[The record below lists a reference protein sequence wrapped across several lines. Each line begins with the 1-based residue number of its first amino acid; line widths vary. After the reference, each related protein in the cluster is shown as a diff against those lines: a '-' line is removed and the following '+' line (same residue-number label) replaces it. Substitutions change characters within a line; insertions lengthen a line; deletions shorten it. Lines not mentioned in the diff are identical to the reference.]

1 MKLNH
6 IIINLGLLAAVS
18 LVSSCD
24 DFLDEVPSRGDNEVL
39 NRGEQIKNLFANSN
53 NYYTPVDFLV
63 ASTDDY
69 GVTFDVFDAL
79 GYLDVPS
86 LSGMSW
92 APEGLDVFMS
102 DELWTKQYNKIFT
115 ANAVLSEIEN
125 VTDITEEERAEY
137 LAHAHFVRALAY
149 WELANV
155 YCLPY
160 AQENLQALGLP
171 LKVTTHTDEDLTRA
185 SLADTYA
192 FIEADL
198 KEALKSPRADIV
210 EGERWLVSQPAAK
223 ALMARFYLFTGNY
236 AEAAKY
242 ADEALSSRKATL
254 IDYNQLT
261 TYDMDKGGGGFW
273 GDEEFTGE
281 EGEDGE
287 YGDGNEEYGDGEEG
301 QGEEEWGDEGN
312 SNILTFCETYNYGA
326 YQFVDY
332 QEVFYP
338 QFYTV
343 TATVNL
349 LASQEL
355 TDLYDKTNDLRY
367 INLFVENGLVDYWV
381 YGFNDIC
388 NYHLFSSR
396 NQWGQQM
403 DVFLGASPTVA
414 EMYLTKAEAM
424 ARQGA
429 WSEALNVLM
438 QLRATRFVA
447 GSDYS
452 ISANNQNEA
461 LAEILKERRRELPFV
476 MRWYDIRRFAYNET
490 PEDDVEL
497 HRTFYTIENGEVDFN
512 TTKEYVLPVKSKRYA
527 QPILTTEIQRSRGQI
542 QQNQY

>member
-6 IIINLGLLAAVS
+6 IIYNLGLLAAMSV
-18 LVSSCD
+18 VSSCNE
-24 DFLDEVPSRGDNEVL
+24 FLDEVPSRGDNEVL
-39 NRGEQIKNLFANSN
+39 NRGEQVKNLFANSN

-69 GVTFDVFDAL
+69 GMTMDVFDAL

-102 DELWTKQYNKIFT
+102 DELWSKQYNKIFT
-115 ANAVLSEIEN
+115 ANAVIN
-125 VTDITEEERAEY
+125 DIDNITDVTAEEKAEY

-149 WELANV
+149 WELVNV

-160 AQENLQALGLP
+160 AEENLNALGLP
-171 LKVTTHTDEDLTRA
+171 LKVSTYTDEDLTRA
-185 SLADTYA
+185 SLKDTYA

-198 KEALKSPRADIV
+198 KEALKSPRTDVV

-223 ALMARFYLFTGNY
+223 ALMARFYLFTGDY
-236 AEAAKY
+236 AQAAKY
-242 ADEALSSRKATL
+242 ADESLSSQTVTL
-254 IDYNQLT
+254 LDYNQLT

-273 GDEEFTGE
+273 GDQEFGDEEFTEGDEEGGEGE
-281 EGEDGE
+281 EGE
-287 YGDGNEEYGDGEEG
+287 GDGEDWPEEG
-301 QGEEEWGDEGN
+301 G
-312 SNILTFCETYNYGA
+312 NILTFCETYNWGA

-332 QEVFYP
+332 QEIFYP

-355 TDLYDKTNDLRY
+355 TDLYDKDNDLRY

-381 YGFNDIC
+381 YGFNDVC
-388 NYHLFSSR
+388 NYHLFTSR

-414 EMYLTKAEAM
+414 EMYLTKAEAL
-424 ARQGA
+424 ARQGS
-429 WSEALNVLM
+429 WSEAMNVI
-438 QLRATRFVA
+438 QTLRASRFVD

-452 ISANNQNEA
+452 LSATSQSEA
-461 LAEILKERRRELPFV
+461 LTEILKERRRELPFL

-490 PEDDVEL
+490 PNDDVEL
-497 HRTFYTIENGEVDFN
+497 RRTFYTIENGEVDFN
-512 TTKEYVLPVKSKRYA
+512 TVKEYVLPVKSRRYA
-527 QPILTTEIQRSRGQI
+527 QPILTQEIQRSRGQM

>member
-6 IIINLGLLAAVS
+6 IIYNLGLLAAMSV
-18 LVSSCD
+18 VSSCNE
-24 DFLDEVPSRGDNEVL
+24 FLDEVPSRGDNEVL
-39 NRGEQIKNLFANSN
+39 NRGEQVKNLFANSN

-69 GVTFDVFDAL
+69 GMTMDVFDAL

-102 DELWTKQYNKIFT
+102 DELWSKQYNKIFT
-115 ANAVLSEIEN
+115 ANAVIN
-125 VTDITEEERAEY
+125 DIDNITDVTAEEKAEY

-149 WELANV
+149 WELVNV

-160 AQENLQALGLP
+160 AEENLNALGLP
-171 LKVTTHTDEDLTRA
+171 LKVSTYTDEDLTRA
-185 SLADTYA
+185 SLKDTYA

-198 KEALKSPRADIV
+198 KEALKSPRTDVV

-223 ALMARFYLFTGNY
+223 ALMARFYLFTGDY
-236 AEAAKY
+236 AQAAKY
-242 ADEALSSRKATL
+242 ADESLSSQTVTL
-254 IDYNQLT
+254 LDYNQLT

-273 GDEEFTGE
+273 GDQEFGDEEFPEGDEEGGEGE
-281 EGEDGE
+281 EGE
-287 YGDGNEEYGDGEEG
+287 GDGEDWPEEG
-301 QGEEEWGDEGN
+301 G
-312 SNILTFCETYNYGA
+312 NILTFCETYNWGA

-332 QEVFYP
+332 QEIFYP

-355 TDLYDKTNDLRY
+355 TDLYDKDNDLRY

-381 YGFNDIC
+381 YGFNDVC
-388 NYHLFSSR
+388 NYHLFTSR

-414 EMYLTKAEAM
+414 EMYLTKAEAL
-424 ARQGA
+424 ARQGS
-429 WSEALNVLM
+429 WSEAMNVI
-438 QLRATRFVA
+438 QTLRASRFVD

-452 ISANNQNEA
+452 LSATSQSEA
-461 LAEILKERRRELPFV
+461 LTEILKERRRELPFL

-490 PEDDVEL
+490 PNDDVEL
-497 HRTFYTIENGEVDFN
+497 RRTFYTIENGEVDFN
-512 TTKEYVLPVKSKRYA
+512 TVKEYVLPVKSRRYA
-527 QPILTTEIQRSRGQI
+527 QPILTQEIQRSRGQM

>member
-6 IIINLGLLAAVS
+6 IIYNLGLLAAMSV
-18 LVSSCD
+18 VSSCNE
-24 DFLDEVPSRGDNEVL
+24 FLDEVPSRGDNEVL
-39 NRGEQIKNLFANSN
+39 NRGEQVKNLFANSN

-69 GVTFDVFDAL
+69 GMTMDVFDAL

-102 DELWTKQYNKIFT
+102 DELWSKQYNKIFT
-115 ANAVLSEIEN
+115 ANAVINEIDN
-125 VTDITEEERAEY
+125 VTDVTADEKAEY

-160 AQENLQALGLP
+160 AEENLNALGLP
-171 LKVTTHTDEDLTRA
+171 LKVTTHTDEDLSRA
-185 SLADTYA
+185 SLKDTYA

-198 KEALKSPRADIV
+198 KEALKSPRTDVV

-223 ALMARFYLFTGNY
+223 ALMARFYLFTGDY
-236 AEAAKY
+236 AQAVIY
-242 ADEALSSRKATL
+242 ADEALSSQSVSL

-273 GDEEFTGE
+273 GEEEFGDEEYTEGEEGDGNEGEGE
-281 EGEDGE
+281 EGE
-287 YGDGNEEYGDGEEG
+287 GDGED
-301 QGEEEWGDEGN
+301 WFDEGG
-312 SNILTFCETYNYGA
+312 NILTFCETYNYGS

-355 TDLYDKTNDLRY
+355 TNLYDKDNDLRY

-381 YGFNDIC
+381 YGFNDVC
-388 NYHLFSSR
+388 NYHQFSSR

-414 EMYLTKAEAM
+414 EMYLTKAEAL
-424 ARQGA
+424 ARQGS
-429 WSEALNVLM
+429 WNEAMNVI
-438 QLRATRFVA
+438 QTLRASRFVE

-452 ISANNQNEA
+452 LSVTSQGEA
-461 LAEILKERRRELPFV
+461 LMEILKERRRELPFV

-497 HRTFYTIENGEVDFN
+497 HRTFYTIENGDVDFN
-512 TTKEYVLPVKSKRYA
+512 STKEYILPIKSKRYA
-527 QPILTTEIQRSRGQI
+527 QPILTQEIQRSRGQM

>member
-6 IIINLGLLAAVS
+6 IIYNLGLLAAMSV
-18 LVSSCD
+18 VSSCNE
-24 DFLDEVPSRGDNEVL
+24 FLDEVPSRGDNEVL
-39 NRGEQIKNLFANSN
+39 NRGEQVKNLFANSN

-69 GVTFDVFDAL
+69 GMTMDVFDAL

-102 DELWTKQYNKIFT
+102 DELWSKQYNKIFT
-115 ANAVLSEIEN
+115 ANAVIN
-125 VTDITEEERAEY
+125 DIDNITDVTAEEKAEY

-149 WELANV
+149 WELVNV

-160 AQENLQALGLP
+160 AEENLNALGLP
-171 LKVTTHTDEDLTRA
+171 LKVSTHTDEDLTRA
-185 SLADTYA
+185 SLKDTYA

-198 KEALKSPRADIV
+198 KEALKSPRTDVV

-223 ALMARFYLFTGNY
+223 ALMARFYLFTGDY
-236 AEAAKY
+236 AQAAKY
-242 ADEALSSRKATL
+242 ADESLSSQTVTL
-254 IDYNQLT
+254 LDYNQLT

-273 GDEEFTGE
+273 GDQEFGDEEFPEGDEEGGEGE
-281 EGEDGE
+281 EVG
-287 YGDGNEEYGDGEEG
+287 GDGEDWPEEG
-301 QGEEEWGDEGN
+301 G
-312 SNILTFCETYNYGA
+312 NILTFCETYNWGA

-332 QEVFYP
+332 QEIFYP

-355 TDLYDKTNDLRY
+355 TDLYDKDNDLRY

-381 YGFNDIC
+381 YGFNDVC
-388 NYHLFSSR
+388 NYHLFTSR

-414 EMYLTKAEAM
+414 EMYLTKAEAL
-424 ARQGA
+424 ARQGS
-429 WSEALNVLM
+429 WSEAMNVI
-438 QLRATRFVA
+438 QTLRASRFVD

-452 ISANNQNEA
+452 LSATSQSEA
-461 LAEILKERRRELPFV
+461 LTEILKERRRELPFL

-490 PEDDVEL
+490 PNDDVEL
-497 HRTFYTIENGEVDFN
+497 RRTFYTIENGEVDFN
-512 TTKEYVLPVKSKRYA
+512 TVKEYVLPVKSRRYA
-527 QPILTTEIQRSRGQI
+527 QPILTQEIQRSRGQM

>member
-6 IIINLGLLAAVS
+6 IIYNLGLLAAMSV
-18 LVSSCD
+18 VSSCNE
-24 DFLDEVPSRGDNEVL
+24 FLDEVPSRGDNEVL
-39 NRGEQIKNLFANSN
+39 NRGEQVKNLFANSN

-69 GVTFDVFDAL
+69 GMTMDVFDAL

-102 DELWTKQYNKIFT
+102 DELWSKQYNKIFT
-115 ANAVLSEIEN
+115 ANAVINEIDN
-125 VTDITEEERAEY
+125 INDVTADEKAEY

-160 AQENLQALGLP
+160 AEENLNAFGLP
-171 LKVTTHTDEDLTRA
+171 LKVSTHTDEDLTRA
-185 SLADTYA
+185 SLKDTYA
-192 FIEADL
+192 FIEEDL
-198 KEALKSPRADIV
+198 KEALKSPRTDVV

-223 ALMARFYLFTGNY
+223 ALMARFYLFTGDY
-236 AEAAKY
+236 AQAAKY
-242 ADEALSSRKATL
+242 AEESLSSQTVTL
-254 IDYNQLT
+254 LDYNQLT
-261 TYDMDKGGGGFW
+261 TYDMDKGGGFW
-273 GDEEFTGE
+273 GDEKFGDEDFPEGNEEGGEGE
-281 EGEDGE
+281 EGE
-287 YGDGNEEYGDGEEG
+287 GDGEDWPEEG
-301 QGEEEWGDEGN
+301 G
-312 SNILTFCETYNYGA
+312 NILTFCETYNWGA

-332 QEVFYP
+332 QEIFYP

-355 TDLYDKTNDLRY
+355 TDLYDKNNDLRY

-381 YGFNDIC
+381 YGFNDVC
-388 NYHLFSSR
+388 NYHLFTSR

-414 EMYLTKAEAM
+414 EMYLTKAEAL
-424 ARQGA
+424 ARQGS
-429 WSEALNVLM
+429 WSEAMNVI
-438 QLRATRFVA
+438 QTLRASRFVD

-452 ISANNQNEA
+452 LSATSQSEA
-461 LAEILKERRRELPFV
+461 LTEILKERRRELPFL

-490 PEDDVEL
+490 TDDDVEL
-497 HRTFYTIENGEVDFN
+497 RRTFYTIENGEVDFN
-512 TTKEYVLPVKSKRYA
+512 TVKEYVLPVKSRRYA
-527 QPILTTEIQRSRGQI
+527 QPILTQEIQRSRGQI
-542 QQNQY
+542 LQNQY

>member
-6 IIINLGLLAAVS
+6 IIYNLGLLAAMSV
-18 LVSSCD
+18 VSSCNE
-24 DFLDEVPSRGDNEVL
+24 FLDEVPSRGDNEVL
-39 NRGEQIKNLFANSN
+39 NRGEQVKNLFANSN

-69 GVTFDVFDAL
+69 GMTMDVFDAL

-102 DELWTKQYNKIFT
+102 DELWSKQYNKIFT
-115 ANAVLSEIEN
+115 ANAVIN
-125 VTDITEEERAEY
+125 DIDNITDVTAEEKAEY

-149 WELANV
+149 WELVNV

-160 AQENLQALGLP
+160 AEENLNALGLP
-171 LKVTTHTDEDLTRA
+171 LKVSTHTDEDLTRA
-185 SLADTYA
+185 SLKDTYA

-198 KEALKSPRADIV
+198 KEALKSPRTDVV

-223 ALMARFYLFTGNY
+223 ALMARFYLFTGDY
-236 AEAAKY
+236 AQAAKY
-242 ADEALSSRKATL
+242 ADESLSSQTVTL
-254 IDYNQLT
+254 LDYNQLT

-273 GDEEFTGE
+273 GDQEFGDEEFPEGDEEGGEGE
-281 EGEDGE
+281 EGE
-287 YGDGNEEYGDGEEG
+287 GDGEDWPEEG
-301 QGEEEWGDEGN
+301 G
-312 SNILTFCETYNYGA
+312 NILTFCETYNWGA

-332 QEVFYP
+332 QEIFYP

-355 TDLYDKTNDLRY
+355 TDLYDKDNDLRY

-381 YGFNDIC
+381 YGFNDVC
-388 NYHLFSSR
+388 NYHLFTSR

-414 EMYLTKAEAM
+414 EMYLTKAEAL
-424 ARQGA
+424 ARQGS
-429 WSEALNVLM
+429 WSEAMNVI
-438 QLRATRFVA
+438 QTLRASRFVD
-447 GSDYS
+447 GSDFS
-452 ISANNQNEA
+452 LSATSQSEA
-461 LAEILKERRRELPFV
+461 LTEILKERRRELPFV

-497 HRTFYTIENGEVDFN
+497 RRTFYTIENGEVDFN
-512 TTKEYVLPVKSKRYA
+512 TTKEYILPVKSNRYA
-527 QPILTTEIQRSRGQI
+527 QPILTQEIQRSRGQI

>member
-6 IIINLGLLAAVS
+6 FIYNMGLLAVMS
-18 LVSSCD
+18 VVSSCG
-24 DFLDEVPSRGDNEVL
+24 DFFDEVPSRGDNEVL
-39 NRGEQIKNLFANSN
+39 NRGEQVKNLFANSN

-69 GVTFDVFDAL
+69 GMTMDVFDAL

-92 APEGLDVFMS
+92 ALEGLDVFMT

-115 ANAVLSEIEN
+115 ANAVINDIDN
-125 VTDITEEERAEY
+125 VTDVTDEERAEY

-160 AQENLQALGLP
+160 AEENKDALGLP
-171 LKVTTHTDEDLTRA
+171 LKVTTHTDENLSRA
-185 SLADTYA
+185 SIADTYA

-198 KEALKSPRADIV
+198 KEALKSPRTDV
-210 EGERWLVSQPAAK
+210 VKGERWLVSQPAAK
-223 ALMARFYLFTGNY
+223 ALMARFYLFKGDY
-236 AEAAKY
+236 VQAAKY
-242 ADEALSSRKATL
+242 ADEALSSQTATL

-261 TYDMDKGGGGFW
+261 TYDMDKGGGNSWDEDWDGGDENLEE
-273 GDEEFTGE
+273 GDEEYPE
-281 EGEDGE
+281 IE
-287 YGDGNEEYGDGEEG
+287 
-301 QGEEEWGDEGN
+301 
-312 SNILTFCETYNYGA
+312 SNILTFCETYNYGSN
-326 YQFVDY
+326 QFVDY

-349 LASQEL
+349 LASQDL
-355 TDLYDKTNDLRY
+355 TDLYDKNNDLRY
-367 INLFVENGLVDYWV
+367 IDLFVENGLVDYWI
-381 YGFNDIC
+381 YGFKDIC
-388 NYHLFSSR
+388 NYHQFSSR

-414 EMYLTKAEAM
+414 EMYLTKAEALS
-424 ARQGA
+424 RQGN
-429 WSEALNVLM
+429 WNEAMDVIR
-438 QLRATRFVA
+438 QLRSKRFVQ

-452 ISANNQNEA
+452 LYVENQSEA

-490 PEDDVEL
+490 LEDDVEL
-497 HRTFYTIENGEVDFN
+497 HRVFYTIEGGDVDFN
-512 TTKEYVLPVKSKRYA
+512 TTKEYILPIKSKRYA
-527 QPILTTEIQRSRGQI
+527 QPILTQEILRSHGQI

>member
-6 IIINLGLLAAVS
+6 IIYNLGLLAVMS
-18 LVSSCD
+18 IVSSCNE
-24 DFLDEVPSRGDNEVL
+24 FLDEVPSRGDNEVL
-39 NRGEQIKNLFANSN
+39 NRGEQVKNLFANSN

-69 GVTFDVFDAL
+69 GMTMDVFDAL

-102 DELWTKQYNKIFT
+102 DELWSKQYNKIFT
-115 ANAVLSEIEN
+115 ANAVINEIDN
-125 VTDITEEERAEY
+125 ITDVTANEKAEY
-137 LAHAHFVRALAY
+137 IAHAHFVRALAY

-160 AQENLQALGLP
+160 AEENLNALGLP

-185 SLADTYA
+185 SLKDTYA

-198 KEALKSPRADIV
+198 KEALKSPRTDVV

-223 ALMARFYLFTGNY
+223 ALMARFYLFTGDY
-236 AEAAKY
+236 AQAAKY
-242 ADEALSSRKATL
+242 ADEALSSQTVSL

-273 GDEEFTGE
+273 GDEEFGDDEGGEGNEGEGGEGEGE
-281 EGEDGE
+281 EGDGE
-287 YGDGNEEYGDGEEG
+287 DWPEEG
-301 QGEEEWGDEGN
+301 G
-312 SNILTFCETYNYGA
+312 NILTFCETYNYGS

-355 TDLYDKTNDLRY
+355 TDLYDKDNDLRY

-381 YGFNDIC
+381 YGFNDVC
-388 NYHLFSSR
+388 NYHQFSSR
-396 NQWGQQM
+396 NQWGQEM

-414 EMYLTKAEAM
+414 EMYLTKAEAL
-424 ARQGA
+424 ARQGS
-429 WSEALNVLM
+429 WNEAMNII
-438 QLRATRFVA
+438 QTLRASRFVE

-452 ISANNQNEA
+452 LSATSQSEA
-461 LAEILKERRRELPFV
+461 LTEILKERRRELPFV

-490 PEDDVEL
+490 AEDDVEL
-497 HRTFYTIENGEVDFN
+497 RRTFYTIENGEVDFN
-512 TTKEYVLPVKSKRYA
+512 TVKEYVLPVKSRRYA
-527 QPILTTEIQRSRGQI
+527 QPILTQEIQRSRGQM

>member
-6 IIINLGLLAAVS
+6 IIYNLGLLAAMSV
-18 LVSSCD
+18 VSSCNE
-24 DFLDEVPSRGDNEVL
+24 FLDEVPSRGDNEVL
-39 NRGEQIKNLFANSN
+39 NRGEQVKNLFANSN

-69 GVTFDVFDAL
+69 GMTMDVFDAL

-102 DELWTKQYNKIFT
+102 DELWSKQYNKIFT
-115 ANAVLSEIEN
+115 ANAVIN
-125 VTDITEEERAEY
+125 DIDNITDVTAEEKAEY

-149 WELANV
+149 WELVNV

-160 AQENLQALGLP
+160 AEENLNALGLP
-171 LKVTTHTDEDLTRA
+171 LKVSTHTDEDLTRA
-185 SLADTYA
+185 SLKDTYA

-198 KEALKSPRADIV
+198 KEALKSPRTDVV

-223 ALMARFYLFTGNY
+223 ALMARFYLFTGDY
-236 AEAAKY
+236 AQAAKY
-242 ADEALSSRKATL
+242 ADESLSSQTVSL
-254 IDYNQLT
+254 LDYNQLT

-273 GDEEFTGE
+273 GDQEFGDEEFPEGDEEGGEGE
-281 EGEDGE
+281 EGE
-287 YGDGNEEYGDGEEG
+287 GDGEDWPEEG
-301 QGEEEWGDEGN
+301 G
-312 SNILTFCETYNYGA
+312 NILTFCETYNWGA

-332 QEVFYP
+332 QEIFYP

-355 TDLYDKTNDLRY
+355 TDLYDKDNDLRY

-381 YGFNDIC
+381 YGFNDVC
-388 NYHLFSSR
+388 NYHLFTSR

-414 EMYLTKAEAM
+414 EMYLTKAEAL
-424 ARQGA
+424 ARQGS
-429 WSEALNVLM
+429 WSEAMNVI
-438 QLRATRFVA
+438 QTLRASRFVD
-447 GSDYS
+447 GSDFS
-452 ISANNQNEA
+452 LSATSQSEA
-461 LAEILKERRRELPFV
+461 LTEILKERRRELPFV

-497 HRTFYTIENGEVDFN
+497 RRTFYTIENGEVDFN
-512 TTKEYVLPVKSKRYA
+512 TTKEYILPVKSNRYA
-527 QPILTTEIQRSRGQI
+527 QPILTQEIQRSRGQI

>member
-6 IIINLGLLAAVS
+6 IIYNLGLLAAMSV
-18 LVSSCD
+18 VSSCNE
-24 DFLDEVPSRGDNEVL
+24 FLDEVPSRGDNEVL
-39 NRGEQIKNLFANSN
+39 NRGEQVKNLFANSN

-69 GVTFDVFDAL
+69 GMTMDVFDAL

-102 DELWTKQYNKIFT
+102 DELWSKQYNKIFT
-115 ANAVLSEIEN
+115 ANAVIN
-125 VTDITEEERAEY
+125 DIDNITDVTADEKAEY

-160 AQENLQALGLP
+160 AEENLNALGLP

-185 SLADTYA
+185 SLKDTYA

-198 KEALKSPRADIV
+198 KEALKSPRTDVV

-223 ALMARFYLFTGNY
+223 ALMARFYLFTGDY
-236 AEAAKY
+236 AQAAKY
-242 ADEALSSRKATL
+242 ADESLSSQTVTL
-254 IDYNQLT
+254 LDYNQLT

-273 GDEEFTGE
+273 GDQELGDEEFPEGDEEGGEGE
-281 EGEDGE
+281 EGE
-287 YGDGNEEYGDGEEG
+287 GDGEDWPEEG
-301 QGEEEWGDEGN
+301 G
-312 SNILTFCETYNYGA
+312 NILTFCETYNWGA

-332 QEVFYP
+332 QEIFYP

-355 TDLYDKTNDLRY
+355 TDLYDKDNDLRY

-381 YGFNDIC
+381 YGFNDVC
-388 NYHLFSSR
+388 NYHLFTSR

-414 EMYLTKAEAM
+414 EMYLTKAEAL
-424 ARQGA
+424 ARQGS
-429 WSEALNVLM
+429 WSEAMNVI
-438 QLRATRFVA
+438 QTLRASRFVD

-452 ISANNQNEA
+452 LSATSQSEA
-461 LAEILKERRRELPFV
+461 LTEILKERRRELPFL

-490 PEDDVEL
+490 TDDDVEL
-497 HRTFYTIENGEVDFN
+497 RRTFYTIENGEVDFN
-512 TTKEYVLPVKSKRYA
+512 TVKEYVLPVKSRRYA
-527 QPILTTEIQRSRGQI
+527 QPILTQEIQRSRGQM

>member
-6 IIINLGLLAAVS
+6 IIYNLGLLAAMSV
-18 LVSSCD
+18 VSSCNE
-24 DFLDEVPSRGDNEVL
+24 FLDEVPSRGDNEVL
-39 NRGEQIKNLFANSN
+39 NRGEQVKNLFANSN

-69 GVTFDVFDAL
+69 GMTMDVFDAL

-102 DELWTKQYNKIFT
+102 DELWSKQYNKIFT
-115 ANAVLSEIEN
+115 ANAVIN
-125 VTDITEEERAEY
+125 DIDNITDVTADEKAEY

-160 AQENLQALGLP
+160 AEENLNALGLP

-185 SLADTYA
+185 SLKDTYA

-198 KEALKSPRADIV
+198 KEALKSPRTDVV

-223 ALMARFYLFTGNY
+223 ALMARFYLFTGDY
-236 AEAAKY
+236 AQAAKY
-242 ADEALSSRKATL
+242 ADESLSSQTVTL
-254 IDYNQLT
+254 LDYNQLT

-273 GDEEFTGE
+273 GDQEFGDEEFPEGDEEGGEGE
-281 EGEDGE
+281 EGE
-287 YGDGNEEYGDGEEG
+287 GDGEDWPEEG
-301 QGEEEWGDEGN
+301 G
-312 SNILTFCETYNYGA
+312 NILTFCETYNWGA

-332 QEVFYP
+332 QEIFYP

-355 TDLYDKTNDLRY
+355 TDLYDKDNDLRY

-381 YGFNDIC
+381 YGFNDVC
-388 NYHLFSSR
+388 NYHLFTSR

-414 EMYLTKAEAM
+414 EMYLTKAEAL
-424 ARQGA
+424 ARQGS
-429 WSEALNVLM
+429 WSEAMNVI
-438 QLRATRFVA
+438 QTLRASRFVD

-452 ISANNQNEA
+452 LSATSQSEA
-461 LAEILKERRRELPFV
+461 LTEILKERRRELPFL

-490 PEDDVEL
+490 TDDDVEL
-497 HRTFYTIENGEVDFN
+497 RRTFYTIENGEVDFN
-512 TTKEYVLPVKSKRYA
+512 TVKEYVLPVKSRRYA
-527 QPILTTEIQRSRGQI
+527 QPILTQEIQRSRGQM

>member
-6 IIINLGLLAAVS
+6 IIYNLGLLAVMS
-18 LVSSCD
+18 IVSSCNE
-24 DFLDEVPSRGDNEVL
+24 FLDEVPSRGDNEVL
-39 NRGEQIKNLFANSN
+39 NRGEQVKNLFANSN

-69 GVTFDVFDAL
+69 GMTMDVFDAL

-102 DELWTKQYNKIFT
+102 DELWSKQYNKIFT
-115 ANAVLSEIEN
+115 ANAVINEIDN
-125 VTDITEEERAEY
+125 ITDVTANEKAEY
-137 LAHAHFVRALAY
+137 IAHAHFVRALAY

-160 AQENLQALGLP
+160 AEENLNALGLP

-185 SLADTYA
+185 SLKDTYA

-198 KEALKSPRADIV
+198 KEALKSPRTDVV

-223 ALMARFYLFTGNY
+223 ALMARFYLFTGDY
-236 AEAAKY
+236 AQAAKY
-242 ADEALSSRKATL
+242 ADEGLSSQTVSL

-273 GDEEFTGE
+273 GDEEFGDEEGEGDEEGGEGNEGEGE
-281 EGEDGE
+281 EGE
-287 YGDGNEEYGDGEEG
+287 GDGED
-301 QGEEEWGDEGN
+301 WPDEGG
-312 SNILTFCETYNYGA
+312 NILTFCETYNYGS

-355 TDLYDKTNDLRY
+355 TDLYDKDNDLRY

-381 YGFNDIC
+381 YGFNDVC
-388 NYHLFSSR
+388 NYHQFSSR

-403 DVFLGASPTVA
+403 DVFLGHSPTIA
-414 EMYLTKAEAM
+414 EMYLTKAEAL
-424 ARQGA
+424 AR
-429 WSEALNVLM
+429 
-438 QLRATRFVA
+438 
-447 GSDYS
+447 
-452 ISANNQNEA
+452 
-461 LAEILKERRRELPFV
+461 
-476 MRWYDIRRFAYNET
+476 
-490 PEDDVEL
+490 
-497 HRTFYTIENGEVDFN
+497 
-512 TTKEYVLPVKSKRYA
+512 
-527 QPILTTEIQRSRGQI
+527 
-542 QQNQY
+542 

>member
-6 IIINLGLLAAVS
+6 IIYNLGLLAAMSV
-18 LVSSCD
+18 VSSCNE
-24 DFLDEVPSRGDNEVL
+24 FLDEVPSRGDNEVL
-39 NRGEQIKNLFANSN
+39 NRGEQVKNLFANSN

-69 GVTFDVFDAL
+69 GMTMDVFDAL

-102 DELWTKQYNKIFT
+102 DELWSKQYNKIFT
-115 ANAVLSEIEN
+115 ANAVIN
-125 VTDITEEERAEY
+125 DIDNITDVTAEEKAEY

-149 WELANV
+149 WELVNV

-160 AQENLQALGLP
+160 AEENLNALGLP
-171 LKVTTHTDEDLTRA
+171 LKVSTHTDEDLTRA
-185 SLADTYA
+185 SLKDTYA

-198 KEALKSPRADIV
+198 KEALKSPRTDVV

-223 ALMARFYLFTGNY
+223 ALMARFYLFTGDY
-236 AEAAKY
+236 AQAAKY
-242 ADEALSSRKATL
+242 ADESLSSQTVTL
-254 IDYNQLT
+254 LDYNQLT
-261 TYDMDKGGGGFW
+261 TYDMDKGGGFW
-273 GDEEFTGE
+273 GDEEFGDEEFPEGNEEGGEGE
-281 EGEDGE
+281 EGE
-287 YGDGNEEYGDGEEG
+287 GDGEDWPEEG
-301 QGEEEWGDEGN
+301 G
-312 SNILTFCETYNYGA
+312 NILTFCETYNWGA

-332 QEVFYP
+332 QEIFYP

-355 TDLYDKTNDLRY
+355 TDLYDKDNDLRY

-381 YGFNDIC
+381 YGFNDVC
-388 NYHLFSSR
+388 NYHQFTSR

-414 EMYLTKAEAM
+414 EMYLTKAEAL
-424 ARQGA
+424 ARQGS
-429 WSEALNVLM
+429 WSEAMNVL
-438 QLRATRFVA
+438 QALRASRFVD

-452 ISANNQNEA
+452 LSATNQSEA
-461 LAEILKERRRELPFV
+461 LTEILKERHRELPFL

-490 PEDDVEL
+490 PNDDVEL
-497 HRTFYTIENGEVDFN
+497 RRTFYTIENCEVDFN
-512 TTKEYVLPVKSKRYA
+512 TVKEYVLPVKSRRYA
-527 QPILTTEIQRSRGQI
+527 QPILTQEIQRSRGQM

>member
-1 MKLNH
+1 MKLNN
-6 IIINLGLLAAVS
+6 IVCNLGLLIAISV
-18 LVSSCD
+18 VSSCNE
-24 DFLDEVPSRGDNEVL
+24 FLDEVPSRGDNEVL
-39 NRGEQIKNLFANSN
+39 NRGEQVKNLFANSN

-69 GVTFDVFDAL
+69 GMTMDVFDAL

-86 LSGMSW
+86 LSGLSW

-102 DELWTKQYNKIFT
+102 DELWSKQYNKVFT
-115 ANAVLSEIEN
+115 ANAVIN
-125 VTDITEEERAEY
+125 DIDNITDVTPEEKAEY

-160 AQENLQALGLP
+160 AEENLNALGLP

-185 SLADTYA
+185 SLKNTYA

-198 KEALKSPRADIV
+198 KEALKSPRTDVV
-210 EGERWLVSQPAAK
+210 EGERWLVSQPAVK
-223 ALMARFYLFTGNY
+223 ALMARFYLFTGDY
-236 AEAAKY
+236 AQAAKY
-242 ADEALSSRKATL
+242 ADEALLSQTVSL
-254 IDYNQLT
+254 IDYNKLT

-273 GDEEFTGE
+273 GDEDFGDEEGGE
-281 EGEDGE
+281 GDEYGEGVDNEGENEGED
-287 YGDGNEEYGDGEEG
+287 
-301 QGEEEWGDEGN
+301 WPDEGG
-312 SNILTFCETYNYGA
+312 NILTFCETYNYGS

-355 TDLYDKTNDLRY
+355 TDLYDKDNDLRY
-367 INLFVENGLVDYWV
+367 INLFVENGLIDYWV
-381 YGFNDIC
+381 YGFNDVC
-388 NYHLFSSR
+388 NYHQFSSR

-403 DVFLGASPTVA
+403 DVFLGASPTIA
-414 EMYLTKAEAM
+414 EMYLTKAEAL
-424 ARQGA
+424 ARQGSWNEA
-429 WSEALNVLM
+429 MNVIQTLRVSRFMEGSDFSLSATSQSEAL
-438 QLRATRFVA
+438 T
-447 GSDYS
+447 
-452 ISANNQNEA
+452 
-461 LAEILKERRRELPFV
+461 EILKERRRELPFV

-497 HRTFYTIENGEVDFN
+497 RRTFYTIENGEVDFN
-512 TTKEYVLPVKSKRYA
+512 TTKEYILSVKSNRYA
-527 QPILTTEIQRSRGQI
+527 QPILTQEIQRSRGQI

>member
-6 IIINLGLLAAVS
+6 IIYNMGLLAAMSV
-18 LVSSCD
+18 VSSCD
-24 DFLDEVPSRGDNEVL
+24 DFFDEVPSRGDNEVI
-39 NRGEQIKNLFANSN
+39 NRGEQVKNLFANSN
-53 NYYTPVDFLV
+53 DFYTPVDFLV

-69 GVTFDVFDAL
+69 GMTVDVFDAL

-115 ANAVLSEIEN
+115 ANAVINDIDN
-125 VTDITEEERAEY
+125 VTDVTDEERAEY

-160 AQENLQALGLP
+160 AEENKDALGLP
-171 LKVTTHTDEDLTRA
+171 LKVTTHTDENLSRA
-185 SLADTYA
+185 SIADTYA

-198 KEALKSPRADIV
+198 KEALKSPRTDV
-210 EGERWLVSQPAAK
+210 VKGERWLVSQPAAK
-223 ALMARFYLFTGNY
+223 ALMARFYLFKGDY
-236 AEAAKY
+236 VQAAKY
-242 ADEALSSRKATL
+242 ADEALSSQTATL

-261 TYDMDKGGGGFW
+261 TYDIDKGGGY
-273 GDEEFTGE
+273 ENSQEF
-281 EGEDGE
+281 
-287 YGDGNEEYGDGEEG
+287 N
-301 QGEEEWGDEGN
+301 DEGN
-312 SNILTFCETYNYGA
+312 INNILTFCETYNYGSN
-326 YQFVDY
+326 QFVNY
-332 QEVFYP
+332 QEVYYP

-349 LASQEL
+349 LASSEL
-355 TDLYDKTNDLRY
+355 TDLYDKNNDLRY

-381 YGFNDIC
+381 YGFNDVC
-388 NYHLFSSR
+388 NYHQFSSR
-396 NQWGQQM
+396 NQYGQQM

-414 EMYLTKAEAM
+414 EMYLTKAEAL
-424 ARQGA
+424 ARQGNWNDA
-429 WSEALNVLM
+429 INVILF
-438 QLRATRFVA
+438 LRSKRFVQ

-452 ISANNQNEA
+452 LHADNQSEA

-490 PEDDVEL
+490 SEDDIEL
-497 HRTFYTIENGEVDFN
+497 HRIFYTIEGGDVDFN
-512 TTKEYVLPVKSKRYA
+512 TTKEYILPVKSKRYA
-527 QPILTTEIQRSRGQI
+527 QPILTQEIQRSHGQI

>member
-6 IIINLGLLAAVS
+6 IIYNLGLLAAMSV
-18 LVSSCD
+18 VSSCNE
-24 DFLDEVPSRGDNEVL
+24 FLDEVPSRGDNEVL
-39 NRGEQIKNLFANSN
+39 NRGEQVKNLFANSN

-69 GVTFDVFDAL
+69 GMTMDVFDAL

-102 DELWTKQYNKIFT
+102 DELWSKQYNKIFT
-115 ANAVLSEIEN
+115 ANAVIN
-125 VTDITEEERAEY
+125 DIDNITDVTVEEKAEY

-149 WELANV
+149 WELVNV

-160 AQENLQALGLP
+160 AEENLNALGLP
-171 LKVTTHTDEDLTRA
+171 LKVSTHTDEDLTRA
-185 SLADTYA
+185 SLKDTYA

-198 KEALKSPRADIV
+198 KEALKSPRTDVV

-223 ALMARFYLFTGNY
+223 ALMARFYLFTGDY
-236 AEAAKY
+236 AQAAKY
-242 ADEALSSRKATL
+242 ADESLSSQTVTL
-254 IDYNQLT
+254 LDYNQLT

-273 GDEEFTGE
+273 GDQEFGDEEFAEGDEEGGEGE
-281 EGEDGE
+281 EGE
-287 YGDGNEEYGDGEEG
+287 GDGEDWPEEG
-301 QGEEEWGDEGN
+301 G
-312 SNILTFCETYNYGA
+312 NILTFCETYNWGA

-332 QEVFYP
+332 QEIFYP

-355 TDLYDKTNDLRY
+355 TDLYDKDNDLRY

-381 YGFNDIC
+381 YGFNDVC
-388 NYHLFSSR
+388 NYHLFTSR

-414 EMYLTKAEAM
+414 EMYLTKAEAL
-424 ARQGA
+424 ARQGS
-429 WSEALNVLM
+429 WSEAMNVI
-438 QLRATRFVA
+438 QTLRASRFVE

-452 ISANNQNEA
+452 LSATSQSEA
-461 LAEILKERRRELPFV
+461 LTEILKERRRELPFL

-490 PEDDVEL
+490 PNDDVEL
-497 HRTFYTIENGEVDFN
+497 RRTFYTIENGEVDFN
-512 TTKEYVLPVKSKRYA
+512 TVKEYVLPVKSRRYA
-527 QPILTTEIQRSRGQI
+527 QPILTQEIQRSRGQM

>member
-6 IIINLGLLAAVS
+6 IIYNLGLLAAMSV
-18 LVSSCD
+18 VSSCNE
-24 DFLDEVPSRGDNEVL
+24 FLDEVPSRGDNEVL
-39 NRGEQIKNLFANSN
+39 NRGEQVKNLFANSN

-69 GVTFDVFDAL
+69 GMTMDVFDAL

-102 DELWTKQYNKIFT
+102 DELWSKQYNKIFT
-115 ANAVLSEIEN
+115 ANAVIN
-125 VTDITEEERAEY
+125 DIDNITDVTAEEKAEY

-149 WELANV
+149 WELVNV

-160 AQENLQALGLP
+160 AEENLNALGLP
-171 LKVTTHTDEDLTRA
+171 LKVSTHTDEDLTRA
-185 SLADTYA
+185 SLKDTYA

-198 KEALKSPRADIV
+198 KEALKSPRTDVV

-223 ALMARFYLFTGNY
+223 ALMARFYLFTGDY
-236 AEAAKY
+236 AQAAKY
-242 ADEALSSRKATL
+242 ADESLSSQTVTL
-254 IDYNQLT
+254 LDYNQLT

-273 GDEEFTGE
+273 GDQEFGDEEFPEGDEEGGEGE
-281 EGEDGE
+281 EGE
-287 YGDGNEEYGDGEEG
+287 GDGEDWPEEG
-301 QGEEEWGDEGN
+301 G
-312 SNILTFCETYNYGA
+312 NILTFCETYNWGA

-332 QEVFYP
+332 QEIFYP

-355 TDLYDKTNDLRY
+355 TDLYDKDNDLRY

-381 YGFNDIC
+381 YGFNDVC
-388 NYHLFSSR
+388 NYHLFTSR

-414 EMYLTKAEAM
+414 EMYLTKAEAL
-424 ARQGA
+424 ARQGS
-429 WSEALNVLM
+429 WSEAMNVI
-438 QLRATRFVA
+438 QTLRASRFVD

-452 ISANNQNEA
+452 LSATSQSEA
-461 LAEILKERRRELPFV
+461 LTEILKERRRELPFL

-490 PEDDVEL
+490 PNDDVEL
-497 HRTFYTIENGEVDFN
+497 CRTFYTIENGEVDFN
-512 TTKEYVLPVKSKRYA
+512 TVKEYVLPVKSRRYA
-527 QPILTTEIQRSRGQI
+527 QPILTQEIQRSRGQM

>member
-6 IIINLGLLAAVS
+6 IIYNLGLLAAMSV
-18 LVSSCD
+18 VSSCNE
-24 DFLDEVPSRGDNEVL
+24 FLDEVPSRGDNEVL
-39 NRGEQIKNLFANSN
+39 NRGEQVKNLFANSN

-69 GVTFDVFDAL
+69 GMTMDVFDAL

-102 DELWTKQYNKIFT
+102 DELWSKQYNKIFT
-115 ANAVLSEIEN
+115 ANAVIN
-125 VTDITEEERAEY
+125 DIDNITDVTAEEKAEY

-149 WELANV
+149 WELVNV

-160 AQENLQALGLP
+160 AEENLNALGLP
-171 LKVTTHTDEDLTRA
+171 LKVSTHTDEDLTRA
-185 SLADTYA
+185 SLKDTYA

-198 KEALKSPRADIV
+198 KEALKSPRTDVV

-223 ALMARFYLFTGNY
+223 ALMARFYLFTGDY
-236 AEAAKY
+236 AQAAKY
-242 ADEALSSRKATL
+242 ADESLSSQTVTL
-254 IDYNQLT
+254 LDYNQLT

-273 GDEEFTGE
+273 GDQEFGDEEFPEGDEEGGEGE
-281 EGEDGE
+281 EVG
-287 YGDGNEEYGDGEEG
+287 GDGEDWPEEG
-301 QGEEEWGDEGN
+301 G
-312 SNILTFCETYNYGA
+312 NILTFCETYNWGA

-332 QEVFYP
+332 QEIFYP

-355 TDLYDKTNDLRY
+355 TDLYDKDNDLRY

-381 YGFNDIC
+381 YGFNDVC
-388 NYHLFSSR
+388 NYHLFTSR

-414 EMYLTKAEAM
+414 EMYLTKAEAL
-424 ARQGA
+424 ARQGS
-429 WSEALNVLM
+429 WSEAMNVI
-438 QLRATRFVA
+438 QTLRASRFVE

-452 ISANNQNEA
+452 LSATSQSEA
-461 LAEILKERRRELPFV
+461 LTEILKERRRELPFL

-490 PEDDVEL
+490 PNDDVEL
-497 HRTFYTIENGEVDFN
+497 RRTFYTIENGEVDFN
-512 TTKEYVLPVKSKRYA
+512 TVKEYVLPVKSRRYA
-527 QPILTTEIQRSRGQI
+527 QPILTQEIQRSRGQM

>member
-6 IIINLGLLAAVS
+6 IIYNLGLLAAMSV
-18 LVSSCD
+18 VSSCNE
-24 DFLDEVPSRGDNEVL
+24 FLDEVPSRGDNEVL
-39 NRGEQIKNLFANSN
+39 NRGEQVKNLFANSN

-69 GVTFDVFDAL
+69 GMTMDVFDAL

-102 DELWTKQYNKIFT
+102 DELWSKQYNKIFT
-115 ANAVLSEIEN
+115 ANAVIN
-125 VTDITEEERAEY
+125 DIDNITDVTAEEKAEY

-149 WELANV
+149 WELVNV

-160 AQENLQALGLP
+160 AEENLNALGLP
-171 LKVTTHTDEDLTRA
+171 LKVSTHTDEDLTRA
-185 SLADTYA
+185 SLKDTYA

-198 KEALKSPRADIV
+198 KEALKSPRTDVV

-223 ALMARFYLFTGNY
+223 ALMARFYLFTGDY
-236 AEAAKY
+236 AQAAKY
-242 ADEALSSRKATL
+242 ADESLSSQTVTL
-254 IDYNQLT
+254 LDYNQLT

-273 GDEEFTGE
+273 GDQEFGDEEFPEGDEEGGEGE
-281 EGEDGE
+281 EGE
-287 YGDGNEEYGDGEEG
+287 GDGEDWPEEG
-301 QGEEEWGDEGN
+301 G
-312 SNILTFCETYNYGA
+312 NILTFCETYNWGA

-332 QEVFYP
+332 QEIFYP

-355 TDLYDKTNDLRY
+355 TDLYDKDNDLRY

-381 YGFNDIC
+381 YGFNDVC
-388 NYHLFSSR
+388 NYHLFTSR

-414 EMYLTKAEAM
+414 EMYLTKAEAL
-424 ARQGA
+424 ARQGS
-429 WSEALNVLM
+429 WSEAMNVI
-438 QLRATRFVA
+438 QTLRASRFVD

-452 ISANNQNEA
+452 LSATSQSEA
-461 LAEILKERRRELPFV
+461 LTEILKERRRELPFL

-490 PEDDVEL
+490 PNDDVEL
-497 HRTFYTIENGEVDFN
+497 RRTFYTIENGEVDFN
-512 TTKEYVLPVKSKRYA
+512 TVKEYVLPVKSRRYA
-527 QPILTTEIQRSRGQI
+527 QPILTQEIQRSRGQM

>member
-6 IIINLGLLAAVS
+6 IIYNLGLLAVMS
-18 LVSSCD
+18 IVSSCNE
-24 DFLDEVPSRGDNEVL
+24 FLDEVPSRGDNEVL
-39 NRGEQIKNLFANSN
+39 NRGEQVKNLFANSN

-69 GVTFDVFDAL
+69 GMTMDVFDAL

-102 DELWTKQYNKIFT
+102 DELWSKQYNKIFT
-115 ANAVLSEIEN
+115 ANAVINEIDN
-125 VTDITEEERAEY
+125 ITDVTANEKAEY
-137 LAHAHFVRALAY
+137 IAHAHFVRALAY

-160 AQENLQALGLP
+160 AEENLNALGLP

-185 SLADTYA
+185 SLKDTYA

-198 KEALKSPRADIV
+198 KEALKSPRTDVV

-223 ALMARFYLFTGNY
+223 ALMARFYLFTGDY
-236 AEAAKY
+236 AQAAKY
-242 ADEALSSRKATL
+242 ADEALSSQTVSL

-273 GDEEFTGE
+273 GDEEFGDDEGGEGNEGEGGEGEGE
-281 EGEDGE
+281 EGE
-287 YGDGNEEYGDGEEG
+287 GDGEDWPEEG
-301 QGEEEWGDEGN
+301 G
-312 SNILTFCETYNYGA
+312 NILTFCETYNYGS

-355 TDLYDKTNDLRY
+355 TDLYDKDNDLRY

-381 YGFNDIC
+381 YGFNDVC
-388 NYHLFSSR
+388 NYHQFSSR
-396 NQWGQQM
+396 NQWGQEM

-414 EMYLTKAEAM
+414 EMYLTKAEAL
-424 ARQGA
+424 ARQGS
-429 WSEALNVLM
+429 WNEAMNII
-438 QLRATRFVA
+438 QTLRASRFVE

-452 ISANNQNEA
+452 LSATSQSEA
-461 LAEILKERRRELPFV
+461 LTEILKERRRELPFV

-490 PEDDVEL
+490 AEDDVEL
-497 HRTFYTIENGEVDFN
+497 RRTFYTIENGEVDFN
-512 TTKEYVLPVKSKRYA
+512 TVKEYVLPVKSRRYA
-527 QPILTTEIQRSRGQI
+527 QPILTQEIQRSRGQM

>member
-6 IIINLGLLAAVS
+6 IIYNLGLLAAMSV
-18 LVSSCD
+18 VSSCNE
-24 DFLDEVPSRGDNEVL
+24 FLDEVPSRGDNEVL
-39 NRGEQIKNLFANSN
+39 NRGEQVKNLFANSN

-69 GVTFDVFDAL
+69 GMTMDVFDAL

-102 DELWTKQYNKIFT
+102 DELWSKQYNKIFT
-115 ANAVLSEIEN
+115 ANAVIN
-125 VTDITEEERAEY
+125 DIDNITDVTAEEKAEY

-149 WELANV
+149 WELVNV

-160 AQENLQALGLP
+160 AEENLNALGLP
-171 LKVTTHTDEDLTRA
+171 LKVSTHTDEDLTRA
-185 SLADTYA
+185 SLKDTYA

-198 KEALKSPRADIV
+198 KEALKSPRTDVV

-223 ALMARFYLFTGNY
+223 ALMARFYLFTGDY
-236 AEAAKY
+236 AQAAKY
-242 ADEALSSRKATL
+242 ADESLSSQTVTL
-254 IDYNQLT
+254 LDYNQLT

-273 GDEEFTGE
+273 GDQEFGDEEFPEGDEEGGEGE
-281 EGEDGE
+281 EGE
-287 YGDGNEEYGDGEEG
+287 GDGEDWPEEG
-301 QGEEEWGDEGN
+301 G
-312 SNILTFCETYNYGA
+312 NILTFCETYNWGA

-332 QEVFYP
+332 QEIFYP

-355 TDLYDKTNDLRY
+355 TDLYDKDNDLRF

-381 YGFNDIC
+381 YGFNDVC
-388 NYHLFSSR
+388 NYHLFTSR

-414 EMYLTKAEAM
+414 EMYLTKAEAL
-424 ARQGA
+424 ARQGS
-429 WSEALNVLM
+429 WSEAMNVI
-438 QLRATRFVA
+438 QSLRASRFVD

-452 ISANNQNEA
+452 LSATSQSEA
-461 LAEILKERRRELPFV
+461 LTEILKERRRELPFL

-490 PEDDVEL
+490 PNDDVEL
-497 HRTFYTIENGEVDFN
+497 RRTFYTIENGEVDFN
-512 TTKEYVLPVKSKRYA
+512 TVKEYVLPVKSRRYA
-527 QPILTTEIQRSRGQI
+527 QPILTQEIQRSRGQM

>member
-6 IIINLGLLAAVS
+6 IIYNLGLLAAMSV
-18 LVSSCD
+18 VSSCNE
-24 DFLDEVPSRGDNEVL
+24 FLDEVPSRGDNEVL
-39 NRGEQIKNLFANSN
+39 NRGEQVKNLFSNSN
-53 NYYTPVDFLV
+53 NYFTPVDFLV

-69 GVTFDVFDAL
+69 GMTMDVFDAL

-102 DELWTKQYNKIFT
+102 DELWSKQYNKIFT
-115 ANAVLSEIEN
+115 ANAVIN
-125 VTDITEEERAEY
+125 DIDNITDVTADEKAEY

-160 AQENLQALGLP
+160 AEENLNALGLP

-185 SLADTYA
+185 SLKDTYA

-198 KEALKSPRADIV
+198 KEALKSPRTDVV

-223 ALMARFYLFTGNY
+223 ALMARFYLFTGDY
-236 AEAAKY
+236 AQAAKY
-242 ADEALSSRKATL
+242 AEESLSSQTVAL
-254 IDYNQLT
+254 LDYNQLT
-261 TYDMDKGGGGFW
+261 TYDMDKGGGFW
-273 GDEEFTGE
+273 GDEEFDDEEFPEGNEEGGEGE
-281 EGEDGE
+281 EGE
-287 YGDGNEEYGDGEEG
+287 GDGEDWPEEG
-301 QGEEEWGDEGN
+301 G
-312 SNILTFCETYNYGA
+312 NILTFCETYNWGA

-332 QEVFYP
+332 QEIFYP

-355 TDLYDKTNDLRY
+355 TDLYDKDNDLRY

-381 YGFNDIC
+381 YGFNDVC
-388 NYHLFSSR
+388 NYHQFTSR

-414 EMYLTKAEAM
+414 EMYLTKAEAL
-424 ARQGA
+424 ARQGS
-429 WSEALNVLM
+429 WSEAMNVL
-438 QLRATRFVA
+438 QTLRASRFVD

-452 ISANNQNEA
+452 LSATSQSEA
-461 LAEILKERRRELPFV
+461 LTEILKERRRELPFL

-490 PEDDVEL
+490 PDDDVEL
-497 HRTFYTIENGEVDFN
+497 RRTFYTIENGEVDFN
-512 TTKEYVLPVKSKRYA
+512 TVKEYVLPVKSRRYA
-527 QPILTTEIQRSRGQI
+527 QPILTQEIQRSRGQM

>member
-6 IIINLGLLAAVS
+6 IIYNLGLLAAMSV
-18 LVSSCD
+18 VSSCNE
-24 DFLDEVPSRGDNEVL
+24 FLDEVPSRGDNEVL
-39 NRGEQIKNLFANSN
+39 NRGEQVKNLFANSN

-69 GVTFDVFDAL
+69 GMTMDVFNAL

-102 DELWTKQYNKIFT
+102 DELWSKQYNKIFT
-115 ANAVLSEIEN
+115 ANAVIN
-125 VTDITEEERAEY
+125 DIDNITDVTAEEKAEY

-149 WELANV
+149 WELVNV

-160 AQENLQALGLP
+160 AEENLNALGLP
-171 LKVTTHTDEDLTRA
+171 LKVSTHTDEDLTRA
-185 SLADTYA
+185 SLKDTYA

-198 KEALKSPRADIV
+198 KEALKSPRTDVV

-223 ALMARFYLFTGNY
+223 ALMARFYLFTGDY
-236 AEAAKY
+236 AQAAKY
-242 ADEALSSRKATL
+242 ADESLSSQTVTL
-254 IDYNQLT
+254 LDYNQLT

-273 GDEEFTGE
+273 GDQEFGDEEFPEGDEEGGEGE
-281 EGEDGE
+281 EGE
-287 YGDGNEEYGDGEEG
+287 GDGEDWPEEG
-301 QGEEEWGDEGN
+301 G
-312 SNILTFCETYNYGA
+312 NILTFCETYNWGA

-332 QEVFYP
+332 QEIFYP

-355 TDLYDKTNDLRY
+355 TDLYDKDNDLRY

-381 YGFNDIC
+381 YGFNDVC
-388 NYHLFSSR
+388 NYHLFTSR

-414 EMYLTKAEAM
+414 EMYLTKAEAL
-424 ARQGA
+424 ARQGS
-429 WSEALNVLM
+429 WSEAMNVI
-438 QLRATRFVA
+438 QTLRASRFVD

-452 ISANNQNEA
+452 LSATSQSEA
-461 LAEILKERRRELPFV
+461 LTEILKERRRELPFL

-490 PEDDVEL
+490 PNDDVEL
-497 HRTFYTIENGEVDFN
+497 RRTFYTIENGEVDFN
-512 TTKEYVLPVKSKRYA
+512 TVKEYVLPVKSRRYA
-527 QPILTTEIQRSRGQI
+527 QPILTQEIQRSRGQM

>member
-6 IIINLGLLAAVS
+6 IIYNLGLLAAMSV
-18 LVSSCD
+18 VSSCNE
-24 DFLDEVPSRGDNEVL
+24 FLDEVPSRGDNEVL
-39 NRGEQIKNLFANSN
+39 NRGEQVKNLFANSN

-69 GVTFDVFDAL
+69 GMTMDVFDAL

-102 DELWTKQYNKIFT
+102 DELWSKQYNKIFT
-115 ANAVLSEIEN
+115 ANAVIN
-125 VTDITEEERAEY
+125 DIDNITDVTAEEKAEY

-149 WELANV
+149 WELVNV

-160 AQENLQALGLP
+160 AEENLNALGLP
-171 LKVTTHTDEDLTRA
+171 LKVSTHTDEDLTRA
-185 SLADTYA
+185 SLKDTYA

-198 KEALKSPRADIV
+198 KEALKSPRTDVV
-210 EGERWLVSQPAAK
+210 EGERWLGSQPAAK
-223 ALMARFYLFTGNY
+223 ALMARFYLFTGDY
-236 AEAAKY
+236 AQAAKY
-242 ADEALSSRKATL
+242 ADESLSSQTVTL
-254 IDYNQLT
+254 LDYNQLT

-273 GDEEFTGE
+273 GDQEFGDEEFPEGDEEGGEGE
-281 EGEDGE
+281 EGE
-287 YGDGNEEYGDGEEG
+287 GDGEDWPEEG
-301 QGEEEWGDEGN
+301 G
-312 SNILTFCETYNYGA
+312 NILTFCETYNWGA

-332 QEVFYP
+332 QEIFYP

-355 TDLYDKTNDLRY
+355 TDLYDKDNDLRY

-381 YGFNDIC
+381 YGFNDVC
-388 NYHLFSSR
+388 NYHLFTSR

-414 EMYLTKAEAM
+414 EMYLTKAEAL
-424 ARQGA
+424 ARQGS
-429 WSEALNVLM
+429 WSEAMNVI
-438 QLRATRFVA
+438 QTLRASRFVD

-452 ISANNQNEA
+452 LSATSQSEA
-461 LAEILKERRRELPFV
+461 LTEILKERRRELPFL

-490 PEDDVEL
+490 PNDDVEL
-497 HRTFYTIENGEVDFN
+497 RRTFYTIENGEVDFN
-512 TTKEYVLPVKSKRYA
+512 TVKEYVLPVKSRRYA
-527 QPILTTEIQRSRGQI
+527 QPILTQEIQRSRGQM